1 MIQEQKSEM
10 MLKAEI
16 ETTVSVCCSFLPE
29 DLTFPS
35 LLMST
40 HSAGF
45 GLNVPSS
52 ECLLSLTNNSK
63 IKHPSTLSQ
72 NNL

>member
-1 MIQEQKSEM
+1 MIQEQKGEM
-10 MLKAEI
+10 MLKAEV
-16 ETTVSVCCSFLPE
+16 ETTISFLPE

-40 HSAGF
+40 HSAAF
-45 GLNVPSS
+45 ELNVPSS

-63 IKHPSTLSQ
+63 IKHSSTLSQ